1 MLLIRPCIEA
11 RHLLLVHAIIIIAL
25 SSPPVAAMTT
35 EYKKNATARLSFGT
49 NWKNMLVYAPTTW
62 HVAYT
67 YCFTFAMAYKDGLW
81 ERLLIFRIEIEN
93 DT

>member
-49 NWKNMLVYAPTTW
+49 N
-62 HVAYT
+62 
-67 YCFTFAMAYKDGLW
+67 
-81 ERLLIFRIEIEN
+81 
-93 DT
+93 